1 MQGHPLLV
9 RLQGIFGAD
18 LAEAIS
24 KGSGFTTSSTITIDP
39 AAQNMI
45 DRFLNVAFSKLHRID
60 NVKLSEEV
68 IQARDAVKSKE
79 SYYGTD
85 GMTIRDTLKELYNL
99 YYIDKDVLDN
109 LNKDITKVSEAAE
122 RFLRIQ
128 TKKLELWN
136 LKHGKDKNATKKLL
150 EI

>member
-9 RLQGIFGAD
+9 RLQSIFGAD

-24 KGSGFTTSSTITIDP
+24 KGSGFTTSSTISIDP